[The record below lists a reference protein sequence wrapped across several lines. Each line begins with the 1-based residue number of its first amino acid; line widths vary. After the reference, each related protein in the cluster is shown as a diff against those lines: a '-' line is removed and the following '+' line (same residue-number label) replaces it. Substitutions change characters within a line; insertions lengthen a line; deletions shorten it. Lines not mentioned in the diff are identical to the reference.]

1 MKVSLKNITFTYDKA
16 HKLLE
21 KLNLEVADGEI
32 VAIIGESGSGKST
45 ILRLISGLEITNAGT
60 IKIGSQIVCDDNI
73 CLLAEKRQ
81 VGMVFQDYALF
92 PHMSVET
99 NVGYGVLKQDLKQK
113 RELVDGAL
121 KLVNLSDYKTRYPHQ
136 LSGGQQ
142 QRVALARTLVSKPKV
157 LLLDEPF
164 SNLDANLKKQIRSDL
179 KEILKKT
186 KLTTIFVTHDEADAN
201 HIATRI
207 LTLDQGKLVQTQKK
221 KNKTIK

>member
-1 MKVSLKNITFTYDKA
+1 
-16 HKLLE
+16 
-21 KLNLEVADGEI
+21 
-32 VAIIGESGSGKST
+32 
-45 ILRLISGLEITNAGT
+45 
-60 IKIGSQIVCDDNI
+60 
-73 CLLAEKRQ
+73 
-81 VGMVFQDYALF
+81 
-92 PHMSVET
+92 MSVET

-113 RELVDGAL
+113 KELVEGAL

-164 SNLDANLKKQIRSDL
+164 SNLDASLKKQIRSDL

-207 LTLDQGKLVQTQKK
+207 LTLEQGKLSQTQNKK
-221 KNKTIK
+221 TKTNK

>member
-1 MKVSLKNITFTYDKA
+1 MKVSLKDITFTYDKA

-45 ILRLISGLEITNAGT
+45 ILRLISGLEIPNHGT
-60 IKIGSQIVCDDNI
+60 IKIGSQLVCNDEV

-92 PHMSVET
+92 PHMSVAS
-99 NVGYGVLKQDLKQK
+99 NVGYGVLKQDLKNKQ
-113 RELVDGAL
+113 ELVESAL
-121 KLVNLSDYKTRYPHQ
+121 KLVNLLDYKARYPHQ

-164 SNLDANLKKQIRSDL
+164 SNLDASLKKQIRSDL

-186 KLTTIFVTHDEADAN
+186 KLTTIFVTHDEEDAN
-201 HIATRI
+201 QIANRI
-207 LTLDQGKLVQTQKK
+207 LTLEQGVLIQN
-221 KNKTIK
+221 KNKKTKTNK

>member
-21 KLNLEVADGEI
+21 KLNLEVAEGEI

-45 ILRLISGLEITNAGT
+45 ILRLISGLEITNAGI

-73 CLLAEKRQ
+73 CLFAEKRQ

-113 RELVDGAL
+113 KELVDGAL

-201 HIATRI
+201 QIATRI
-207 LTLDQGKLVQTQKK
+207 LTLDQGKLFQTQKK
-221 KNKTIK
+221 KTKTNK

>member
-1 MKVSLKNITFTYDKA
+1 MKVSLKDITFTYDKA

-45 ILRLISGLEITNAGT
+45 ILRLISGLEIPNEGI
-60 IKIGSQIVCDDNI
+60 IKIGSQLVCNDEF

-92 PHMSVET
+92 PHMSVEA
-99 NVGYGVLKQDLKQK
+99 NVGYGVLKVDLKQK
-113 RELVDGAL
+113 NELVESAL
-121 KLVNLSDYKTRYPHQ
+121 KLVNLVDYKNRYPHQ

-164 SNLDANLKKQIRSDL
+164 SNLDASLKKQIRSDL
-179 KEILKKT
+179 KAILKKAN
-186 KLTTIFVTHDEADAN
+186 LTTIFVTHDEADAKA
-201 HIATRI
+201 IANRI
-207 LTLDQGKLVQTQKK
+207 LTLEQGKLILNKK
-221 KNKTIK
+221 KIGKTNK